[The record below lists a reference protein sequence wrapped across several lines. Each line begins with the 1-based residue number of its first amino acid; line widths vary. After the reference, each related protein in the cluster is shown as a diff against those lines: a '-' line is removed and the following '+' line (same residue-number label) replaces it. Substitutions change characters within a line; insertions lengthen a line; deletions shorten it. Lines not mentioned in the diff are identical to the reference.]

1 MGAFFLFRSFSHTA
15 SSEEDT
21 EEWRPPDSKQKAPTK
36 LAGDPSTAGRV
47 KAPAKRTAKPREPK
61 EPRQPKAPKVPREPK
76 PRVPRKAAAC
86 RKTQASEVLKDSGL
100 GGAKIK
106 DDMVGEG
113 ELNKMDGPKRKTAE
127 ERVPGIRMK
136 EEVRGLFL
144 KDILYSSLNERL
156 VLMLFTIFIS
166 QLYIRNAVFDTA
178 HYVDI
183 KKGIKAL
190 VTVTFYYCFY
200 FIHALQ
206 VNINI
211 LVAW

>member
-36 LAGDPSTAGRV
+36 LVGDPSTAGKV

-86 RKTQASEVLKDSGL
+86 RKTQASEVVKDSGL
-100 GGAKIK
+100 DGAKIK
-106 DDMVGEG
+106 EDMVGEA

-127 ERVPGIRMK
+127 DRVPSIRMK
-136 EEVRGLFL
+136 EEVRGLTFS
-144 KDILYSSLNERL
+144 DILHSNQNERL
-156 VLMLFTIFIS
+156 VLILLTIFIS
-166 QLYIRNAVFDTA
+166 LLYISSAVCD
-178 HYVDI
+178 
-183 KKGIKAL
+183 
-190 VTVTFYYCFY
+190 
-200 FIHALQ
+200 
-206 VNINI
+206 
-211 LVAW
+211 